1 MATMPRPRRRLR
13 ALGQHLGTQC
23 QGCPAA
29 APTAP
34 APPPLSSEA
43 DDAVDVDPIVRRLAD
58 EGWALIPS
66 VLPEAEARRLEALCR
81 RRIEAKERAGRQ
93 AGGHATGGGEAYVS
107 LEDALNVVPELAP
120 LCAHPLVLAI
130 AGAVLGEDCY
140 LGVAQVR
147 VCRPGTQAGALHA
160 DWALRAA
167 AWGGYRESTQP
178 AAPPY
183 GGLQAFWMLSEGTAD
198 SGSTRIVPFSHHTG
212 RGPSPARQG
221 PYPGERSVV
230 AKRGSLF
237 VFHNG
242 LWVSA
247 ATACHHALPSDAER
261 CCQHSTA

>member
-1 MATMPRPRRRLR
+1 MPRSRRRLR
-13 ALGQHLGTQC
+13 ALGQHLGPRC
-23 QGCPAA
+23 HGCPAA
-29 APTAP
+29 APTAA

-43 DDAVDVDPIVRRLAD
+43 DASVDVDPIVRRLAD

-107 LEDALNVVPELAP
+107 LEDALTVVPELGP

-183 GGLQAFWMLSEGTAD
+183 GGLQAFWMLSDGTED
-198 SGSTRIVPFSHHTG
+198 NGSTRIVPFSHHTR
-212 RGPSPARQG
+212 RGPGPARQG
-221 PYPGERSVV
+221 PYPGERSIVG
-230 AKRGSLF
+230 KRGSLF

-247 ATACHHALPSDAER
+247 SNGVCHRAA
-261 CCQHSTA
+261 A